1 MLYVSVLWL
10 PKGIRSRLKPSLMV
24 QPLKGWLAVCGRCVP
39 LAGRSR
45 CGFTGLVC
53 VWMLSVLS
61 VACRVCRVLLVCAA
75 RKGPLVLMAGMV
87 AMVLLGWLA
96 LLVRRV
102 PRV

>member
-1 MLYVSVLWL
+1 MGLWL
-10 PKGIRSRLKPSLMV
+10 PKGIRSRLKPSRMV

-45 CGFTGLVC
+45 CVFTGLAC

-61 VACRVCRVLLVCAA
+61 VACRVCRVLLVSAA

-87 AMVLLGWLA
+87 VMVLLGWLA

>member
-1 MLYVSVLWL
+1 MA
-10 PKGIRSRLKPSLMV
+10 K
-24 QPLKGWLAVCGRCVP
+24 
-39 LAGRSR
+39 SR
-45 CGFTGLVC
+45 CGFTSLVC

-61 VACRVCRVLLVCAA
+61 GVCRVCLARPVSAA